1 MPDDAL
7 SLQRDNLP
15 AKTLTQGV
23 NLNHTPRI
31 ARNIKCRNNISSKNI
46 PEHQKNQLITTELQ

>member
-31 ARNIKCRNNISSKNI
+31 ARNIKCRNNSSKNI
-46 PEHQKNQLITTELQ
+46 PEHQKKQLFTTELQ